1 MTVLPPNTNS
11 SLIEGYKVQ
20 RDLTL
25 ELYNS
30 TQATV
35 QETAWGGNQMIPIA
49 LLHPLSRGSILIN
62 STDPSAP
69 PVIDYRTFS
78 NPIDLIIAMAAI
90 RKNREFFASAAMQEL
105 GIVELVPGANVTSAE
120 DLEEAIRNLATS
132 TWAHPVGTL
141 SMMKQEH
148 GGVVDPELR
157 VYGVQNLRVV
167 DASIMPII
175 PGSHTAST
183 VYAVAEKV
191 CS

>member
-1 MTVLPPNTNS
+1 M
-11 SLIEGYKVQ
+11 Q

-30 TQATV
+30 TRATV

-62 STDPSAP
+62 STDPSVP
-69 PVIDYRTFS
+69 PVVDYRTFS
-78 NPIDLIIAMAAI
+78 NPIDLIIAIAAI

-105 GIVELVPGANVTSAE
+105 GIVELVPGANVTSAN

-141 SMMKQEH
+141 SMMKREH

-157 VYGVQNLRVV
+157 VYGVENLRVV

-191 CS
+191 CP